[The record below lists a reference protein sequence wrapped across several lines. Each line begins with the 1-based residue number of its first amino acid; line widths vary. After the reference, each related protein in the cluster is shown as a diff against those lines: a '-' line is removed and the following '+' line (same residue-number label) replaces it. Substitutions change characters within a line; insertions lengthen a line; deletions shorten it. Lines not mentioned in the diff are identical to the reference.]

1 MQKLQDCS
9 IYGKPLMDLELTPDG
24 VPTFLPVVINYLS
37 TKTKSQGIFRKCGSD
52 HVIKELGILFSCPQV
67 AIPPSSTVDDVAS
80 FLKKWLRDLP
90 EPILSPLIVNQYFRN
105 NDSSSVVHVLNSL
118 PKTNRKCLAYLFHL
132 IKKILENSEF
142 NLMTFDNIVTCFF
155 ISMNQSLSGSKS
167 QINFKYFYSI
177 SYQLLNDKGEDFD
190 FTKKIHHNAIL
201 LGETQSLSTIP
212 SIDDMAPSNC
222 TLNLKPSY
230 EDNSLVIGT
239 TDFSRTAPIVRPRN
253 AFKKKRRQSTNEG
266 ASMSKN
272 EMEIISSSDLS

>member
-1 MQKLQDCS
+1 MEKLQECS
-9 IYGKPLMDLELTPDG
+9 IYGKPLMDLPLTPDG
-24 VPTFLPVVINYLS
+24 VPTFLPVIIDYLS
-37 TKTKSQGIFRKCGSD
+37 KKTKSQGIFRKCGSD
-52 HVIKELGILFSCPQV
+52 RVVKELGILFSCPQV

-105 NDSSSVVHVLNSL
+105 NDSSSVIHVLSNL
-118 PKTNRKCLAYLFHL
+118 PKTNRKCLAYLFNL

-167 QINFKYFYSI
+167 QINFKYFYTI

-190 FTKKIHHNAIL
+190 FSKKINNSTIL

-212 SIDDMAPSNC
+212 SIDDLAPTNC
-222 TLNLKPSY
+222 TLNLKPTY
-230 EDNSLVIGT
+230 EDSSLVIGPN
-239 TDFSRTAPIVRPRN
+239 DFSRTAPIVRPRN
-253 AFKKKRRQSTNEG
+253 AYKKRRRQSTNEG
-266 ASMSKN
+266 ASLSKN
-272 EMEIISSSDLS
+272 EMEILSSGD